1 MNGGTFTPGTEKK
14 RPGIYFNFKT
24 TAEQRITLGD
34 RGTVA
39 LPMVMSWGEPKT
51 FMSVSDMEDLN
62 KKVGLNIDDKSLLL
76 FREAKKKHR
85 PFCFTA

>member
-24 TAEQRITLGD
+24 TAEQRITLGE

-39 LPMVMSWGEPKT
+39 LPLVMKFGENQKPLFPFPIWKT
-51 FMSVSDMEDLN
+51 
-62 KKVGLNIDDKSLLL
+62 
-76 FREAKKKHR
+76 
-85 PFCFTA
+85 